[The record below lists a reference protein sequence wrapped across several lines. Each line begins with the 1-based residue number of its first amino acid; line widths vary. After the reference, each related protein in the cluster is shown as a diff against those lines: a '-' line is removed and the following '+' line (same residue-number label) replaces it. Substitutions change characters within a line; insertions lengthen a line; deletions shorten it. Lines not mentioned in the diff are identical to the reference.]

1 MRWLGNPRFVRAVK
15 SIGMSD
21 TVLRGGIAGIG
32 GEGPADRGERPASE
46 VRATRRATTVSDERT
61 IEQLTREW
69 YARGLGRRQLLRLLA
84 AGAGT
89 SAIAAVLAACG
100 TRTWPSSKTSG
111 SLIRSSMRSVS
122 PQMSLV
128 KVIERQAAQMWV

>member
-21 TVLRGGIAGIG
+21 TVLRGEIAEVG

-46 VRATRRATTVSDERT
+46 AHAARRATTVSDERT
-61 IEQLTREW
+61 LEQLTREW

-100 TRTWPSSKTSG
+100 ATETPTSA
-111 SLIRSSMRSVS
+111 
-122 PQMSLV
+122 P
-128 KVIERQAAQMWV
+128 A